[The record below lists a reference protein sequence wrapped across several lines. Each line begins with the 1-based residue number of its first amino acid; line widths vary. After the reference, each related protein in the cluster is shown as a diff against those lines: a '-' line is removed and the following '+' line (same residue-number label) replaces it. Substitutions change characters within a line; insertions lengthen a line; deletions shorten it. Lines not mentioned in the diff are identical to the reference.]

1 MPHFVVI
8 ENCLTFLISG
18 DTHMTST
25 LREAGRLRQKWD
37 VIWQRRGFWTSNFCF
52 FIKENWIWAMTRH
65 HANNILLTRNLPFDS
80 DVRQWNHPKW
90 YHCIV
95 CWLNWTTGRL
105 VSLNVMWLYFLFFL
119 FDFVH
124 SHARCRCC
132 SIVCLRFQ
140 DVQIKQV
147 DCKMNTENV
156 NNYN

>member
-80 DVRQWNHPKW
+80 DVRQWSHPLMILL
-90 YHCIV
+90 HCLWAKSNYRTRGQFE
-95 CWLNWTTGRL
+95 CD
-105 VSLNVMWLYFLFFL
+105 MFCFC

-124 SHARCRCC
+124 SHSRWGCC